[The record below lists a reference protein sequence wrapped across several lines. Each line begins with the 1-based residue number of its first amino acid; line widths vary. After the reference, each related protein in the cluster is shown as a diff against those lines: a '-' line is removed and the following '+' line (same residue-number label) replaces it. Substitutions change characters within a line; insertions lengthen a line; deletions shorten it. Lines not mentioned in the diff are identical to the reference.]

1 MYMIGHQAIRVYVA
15 PIPTCKR
22 PQMRKV
28 SKVVDVFPEAG
39 VAVIAPLDQV
49 QRYTREDQSR
59 MPCHKRMKR
68 PACAAG

>member
-1 MYMIGHQAIRVYVA
+1 MHVIGHQAVRVNVT
-15 PIPTCKR
+15 PISTCKQ
-22 PQMRKV
+22 PEMRKV
-28 SKVVDVFPEAG
+28 SKVVGVFPETG

-49 QRYTREDQSR
+49 QRYPREDQSR